1 MWLEKT
7 SSSIDSQNLLSNFP
21 FLEDYSDY
29 LKDAKVMWEWNY
41 WVVVDWWYERIYK
54 IWRNK
59 DFSDDLK
66 SEYWNHVKFYM
77 WLEKLK
83 SIDWNSEK
91 YKNIRIPEVIKNPF
105 LITWKVTK
113 DKLFIYEMEKIHWN
127 NLLSYLIKEE
137 LEKIWIKLDL
147 KDFTDREMEMLYTKH
162 IWKWINA
169 LRNWQYMDL
178 TEMDRKFI
186 KSVQRW
192 LNKSVWNAFPSFL
205 FKRYFP
211 DLYEQISQAL
221 FELKKSWYKHTD
233 LHAKNL
239 MISFDENNN
248 PIVYLIDFWIV
259 DIKKWL

>member
-1 MWLEKT
+1 MTLDNFN
-7 SSSIDSQNLLSNFP
+7 SDIDSSNLYSMFP
-21 FLEDYSDY
+21 FLEEY
-29 LKDAKVMWEWNY
+29 KDHITNPKVMWEWNY

-66 SEYWNHVKFYM
+66 TEYRNHVKFYM
-77 WLEKLK
+77 ALESLK
-83 SIDWNSEK
+83 TKDWNSRFP
-91 YKNIRIPEVIKNPF
+91 NLRIPEVIKNPF
-105 LITWKVTK
+105 LIQWSKSQEE
-113 DKLFIYEMEKIHWN
+113 LFIYEMEKIHWN

-137 LEKIWIKLDL
+137 LWKIWIDIDL
-147 KDFTDREMEMLYTKH
+147 NDYSDREMEILYLKH

-178 TEMDRKFI
+178 QDSDRKFI

-192 LNKSVWNAFPSFL
+192 VVKWVWNAFPSFL

-211 DLYEQISQAL
+211 ELYEQISDAL
-221 FELKKSWYKHTD
+221 FELKKIWYKHTD

-239 MISFDENNN
+239 MISFDENWK
-248 PIVYLIDFWIV
+248 PIIYLIDFWIV